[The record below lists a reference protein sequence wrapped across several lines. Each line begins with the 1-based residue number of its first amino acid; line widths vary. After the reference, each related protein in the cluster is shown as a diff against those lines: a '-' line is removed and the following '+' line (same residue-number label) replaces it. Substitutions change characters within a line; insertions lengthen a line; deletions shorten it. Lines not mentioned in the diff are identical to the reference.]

1 MGPRCSVGAG
11 LQNVTAVST
20 PSADLGSAQ
29 RWENSVPET
38 AGTRETVPAPRHL
51 RGVLGTPRPRAAS
64 QSGQRGLSGCW
75 AQPACRSFL
84 RVQWQPSHHQRHGFL
99 RRGAT
104 APSSVRPSCREGTLL
119 LADAQARPLGVP
131 PPLSSYPAGPWLP
144 GHPQGCGLPAGS
156 ATCSR
161 ARLLATGPLRSS
173 PAKRRGPLTRPP
185 KRPPCRQH
193 SRGRPLSGCWC
204 RGVCRVSGKRAGEAH
219 PLWVLDLASEL
230 TWAGS
235 AREPHRP
242 VDGAASPACALLS
255 AGVLA
260 FARGHARQGVGCVLV
275 TLGLV
280 RELVRSDPGCP
291 RAGSPWDF
299 PAWHFPRRPRGGAVR
314 PSTGPGG
321 AAAGVGGRG
330 SGHHASPGPP
340 CSHTHGV
347 LRPCRAG
354 PRALQRPHPPGDSG
368 GGCPCVSPRPWWHSQ
383 PQPEPFVPGPRRPS
397 CGGGAGGLAVTFS
410 QFPPGSSQ
418 RLRGRGLEGGL
429 RALGGPGPPPAPAA
443 GFPGAAGDRGTW
455 ESPDDPGVLPTRGYL
470 KVRAAEVKVV
480 KVGPAAVVPL
490 GRPAAPTSRW
500 KR

>member
-354 PRALQRPHPPGDSG
+354 RLSATGPPATSPTWGQWRPVVAQPAAARALCSG
-368 GGCPCVSPRPWWHSQ
+368 TAAA
-383 PQPEPFVPGPRRPS
+383 F
-397 CGGGAGGLAVTFS
+397 
-410 QFPPGSSQ
+410 
-418 RLRGRGLEGGL
+418 LRGRGWGTGGDL
-429 RALGGPGPPPAPAA
+429 LAVPTRQFPEAARAGAGGGAPGARRTGPPPAPAA

-500 KR
+500 ER